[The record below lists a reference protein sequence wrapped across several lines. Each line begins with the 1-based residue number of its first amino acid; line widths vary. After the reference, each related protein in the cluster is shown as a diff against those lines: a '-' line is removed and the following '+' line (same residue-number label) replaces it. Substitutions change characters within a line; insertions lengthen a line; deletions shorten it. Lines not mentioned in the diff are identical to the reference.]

1 MQSSSKINP
10 VFFGSF
16 RVYILYKITKEEKQ
30 VMVKNVFKGKW
41 NQLKGTI
48 KETWGKLDDDVIM
61 EIDGNY
67 DVLIG
72 KLQELYG
79 VTKEE
84 AESEVAEFLKKA

>member
-1 MQSSSKINP
+1 
-10 VFFGSF
+10 
-16 RVYILYKITKEEKQ
+16 
-30 VMVKNVFKGKW
+30 MVKNVFKGKW